1 MVLYSIQIKK
11 TIFICSWHIRECMTH
26 ATRGNLHGVPRD
38 SQQFPFLCRKQRHY
52 LECSRTSA
60 TPRAGTLPSSAVAA
74 SLSLRIAR
82 INPPTC
88 SFSAARVPTLEKP
101 DGPVDQKLDVT
112 RYFLSRPQ
120 APNRTPRGTGGG
132 LGHGAPLDWWS
143 GSRFISTT
151 RLSFPEEQF
160 HAPEKRVLRSHRVI
174 AGGSSGYEK

>member
-1 MVLYSIQIKK
+1 M
-11 TIFICSWHIRECMTH
+11 
-26 ATRGNLHGVPRD
+26 AVPRD
-38 SQQFPFLCRKQRHY
+38 SQQLPFLCRKQRHY

-60 TPRAGTLPSSAVAA
+60 TPRASTLPSSAVAA
-74 SLSLRIAR
+74 FLSLRIAR
-82 INPPTC
+82 INPTC
-88 SFSAARVPTLEKP
+88 AFSAARVSTSEKP
-101 DGPVDQKLDVT
+101 DGAVDYKLYVT
-112 RYFLSRPQ
+112 RYFLCRPQ
-120 APNRTPRGTGGG
+120 APNRTPRGAGGG